1 MEFYCYI
8 LYSKSTDKYYV
19 GYTADDLQ
27 NRLLKHNSN
36 HKGFTGKIGDW
47 SLMYQEIFDNKTDA
61 LKREAYIK
69 KQKSRKFIEKLIA
82 GSVHPDL

>member
-1 MEFYCYI
+1 
-8 LYSKSTDKYYV
+8 
-19 GYTADDLQ
+19 
-27 NRLLKHNSN
+27 
-36 HKGFTGKIGDW
+36 
-47 SLMYQEIFDNKTDA
+47 MYQEIFDNKTDA